1 MSAGKAKVD
10 LYRDVNQTLLP
21 QTSQPG
27 LVVLAASPFVFS
39 ERATGKNKKTTT
51 VVLFKA
57 SVPRDETKAE
67 EKL

>member
-1 MSAGKAKVD
+1 MKVI
-10 LYRDVNQTLLP
+10 NLLVLARC
-21 QTSQPG
+21 G
-27 LVVLAASPFVFS
+27 LGRLVVLAASLFVFG

-57 SVPRDETKAE
+57 SVPREETKAK